1 MQYVLKTN
9 PAVRQKGMV
18 LGYDGRYHSDKY
30 VEHETLIF
38 TSDSFIKHWLESE
51 M

>member
-18 LGYDGRYHSDKY
+18 LGYDGRYNSDKY
-30 VEHETLIF
+30 VAMTGDTIV
-38 TSDSFIKHWLESE
+38 IN